1 MGPGAPPAADL
12 SGVGRVISCCARVT
26 GSVGGLVLEVVEGG
40 VGELAV
46 EVEVGRRLTDESGQ
60 DPGERFRGLAE
71 DEQLQ
76 VVPTG
81 AWSDHEVSDGPGEVV
96 VEEDQVDP
104 VDDRA
109 AAVWERC
116 QTQLLSQPAD
126 LSLGCVH
133 EQMVAA

>member
-1 MGPGAPPAADL
+1 ME
-12 SGVGRVISCCARVT
+12 V
-26 GSVGGLVLEVVEGG
+26 EVVEGG

-46 EVEVGRRLTDESGQ
+46 EVEVGGRRTDESGQ
-60 DPGERFRGLAE
+60 DPGEGFRDFLE

-81 AWSDHEVSDGPGEVV
+81 AGSDHEVSDGPGEVV
-96 VEEDQVDP
+96 VDEDQVDP

-109 AAVWERC
+109 PAVRERC
-116 QTQLLSQPAD
+116 QPQLLPQPLN